1 MSTKVKKVKK
11 KIRRK
16 RGSGPRNMYFTKDT
30 QASIEKYQQTED
42 QNERNKIYVEEVRNA
57 FEKLCENLI
66 YVYGFKSPYDSFIE
80 LKNDC
85 VSFLVESLDKWD
97 PARGTKAFSYF
108 NVVAKNWLI
117 IRSRKQRKRMIR
129 HVCIDN
135 PDSMTA
141 GQRTI
146 LEEKHTTPGP
156 EAQMMKAQSRIEII
170 KMLDSLYNR
179 AKNDAERRCVS
190 AIKTVFLDIDEL
202 DFLNKRAVL
211 VYVRDISGLTPKQ
224 LSVAMSSIRKYYK
237 ELRKGD
243 LFDIF

>member
-1 MSTKVKKVKK
+1 MSEIT
-11 KIRRK
+11 
-16 RGSGPRNMYFTKDT
+16 
-30 QASIEKYQQTED
+30 
-42 QNERNKIYVEEVRNA
+42 

-66 YVYGFKSPYDSFIE
+66 YVYGFKSPYDTFTE
-80 LKNDC
+80 LKSDC

-97 PARGTKAFSYF
+97 PSRGTKAFSYF

-129 HVCIDN
+129 HVCIDD

-141 GQRTI
+141 HQRSI
-146 LEEKHTTPGP
+146 LDAKHTTPGP
-156 EAQMMKAQSRIEII
+156 DYKMMKEEAKREII
-170 KMLDSLYNR
+170 NMLDVLQHK
-179 AKNDAERRCVS
+179 AKNDSERKCVT
-190 AIKTVFLDIDEL
+190 AIITVFQSVDEL

-211 VYVRDISGLTPKQ
+211 VYVRDLSGLTPKQ

-237 ELRKGD
+237 ELRKGE